1 VWSNEQVISV
11 MITNWLLKV
20 GWEVVLTPVTYSVV
34 GWLKRKEG
42 VEIFDQD
49 TNFSPFKTKI

>member
-1 VWSNEQVISV
+1 
-11 MITNWLLKV
+11 
-20 GWEVVLTPVTYSVV
+20 VLTPVTYGVV

-42 VEIFDQD
+42 VEIFDKG